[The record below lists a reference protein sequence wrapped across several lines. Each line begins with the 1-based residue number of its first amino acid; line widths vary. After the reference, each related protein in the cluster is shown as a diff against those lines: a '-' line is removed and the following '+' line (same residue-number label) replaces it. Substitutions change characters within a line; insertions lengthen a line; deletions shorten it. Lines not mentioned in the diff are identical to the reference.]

1 MNSISRFF
9 TLFWII
15 YFPTCIAY
23 NDLPGFSSIDE
34 VMTGV
39 LTIYTLAK
47 LSSKFI
53 NRKPQTEYF
62 VFLLLLLFYI
72 VYSLMVGVNVSES
85 VWYDLMQQ
93 LRPYTVLFCT
103 WILNPQFTRKQKKYI
118 LFTMIATVVTFIF
131 YHPQLVSDS
140 EYRNAPFGQLSI
152 CTSMLWY
159 LFTKKSKRNT
169 IITVLIAVVGLLG
182 MKFKYYGQ
190 FGAWMFMIFYMEKKF
205 RLGTTKSYFHLAL
218 LLVIV
223 LALGWERFDAYYV
236 EGINDKDLARPMIYK
251 ASLQIL
257 VDYLPF
263 GPGMGTF
270 ATAASAVYYSPLWSE
285 YNLNHIWGLQNYGS
299 VAFHCDSFFASLAQF
314 GVFGIFFFVWF
325 WKRRLYEF
333 DRLVNMRYYRV
344 AMMCFFCLLIECFGD
359 SSYLSGK
366 GMGYFMLMAVC
377 LNSPMELSKTERMRQ
392 EDIRMR
398 GVQQEFLKHK
408 NEEKRLR
415 SRTRK
420 TE

>member
-62 VFLLLLLFYI
+62 VFLLLLLFYV

-159 LFTKKSKRNT
+159 LFTKKSRRNT

-190 FGAWMFMIFYMEKKF
+190 FGACMFMIFYMEK
-205 RLGTTKSYFHLAL
+205 
-218 LLVIV
+218 
-223 LALGWERFDAYYV
+223 
-236 EGINDKDLARPMIYK
+236 
-251 ASLQIL
+251 
-257 VDYLPF
+257 
-263 GPGMGTF
+263 
-270 ATAASAVYYSPLWSE
+270 
-285 YNLNHIWGLQNYGS
+285 
-299 VAFHCDSFFASLAQF
+299 
-314 GVFGIFFFVWF
+314 
-325 WKRRLYEF
+325 
-333 DRLVNMRYYRV
+333 
-344 AMMCFFCLLIECFGD
+344 
-359 SSYLSGK
+359 
-366 GMGYFMLMAVC
+366 
-377 LNSPMELSKTERMRQ
+377 
-392 EDIRMR
+392 
-398 GVQQEFLKHK
+398 
-408 NEEKRLR
+408 
-415 SRTRK
+415 
-420 TE
+420 